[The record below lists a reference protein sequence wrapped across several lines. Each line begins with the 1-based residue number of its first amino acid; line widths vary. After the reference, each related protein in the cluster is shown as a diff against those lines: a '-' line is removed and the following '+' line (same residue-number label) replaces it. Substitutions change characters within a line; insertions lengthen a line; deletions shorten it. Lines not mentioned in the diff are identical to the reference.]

1 MLRGRQLLIEE
12 QCAMGDIVTASGSR
26 FYIGA
31 AVATTAADTLAEFTA
46 MTGWTEVGLVED
58 LGELGDESS
67 AVTGA
72 AIGDGRIRKA
82 KGARDAGTLAVVCFH
97 DPTDA
102 GQLAVVAAEGGNN
115 NYAFKIVLPDGPAG
129 YSDTIRYFRGLV
141 MSQRMR
147 MGTNDNILRRMFNIG
162 VNSEVF
168 EDPAST

>member
-1 MLRGRQLLIEE
+1 
-12 QCAMGDIVTASGSR
+12 MGDIQTTSGAR
-26 FYIGA
+26 FFISNSSITS
-31 AVATTAADTLAEFTA
+31 AVDTIAEFEATSQ
-46 MTGWTEVGLVED
+46 WIEVGLIED

-97 DPTDA
+97 DPLDV
-102 GQLAVVAAEGGNN
+102 GQLALIAAEGTNN
-115 NYAFKIVLPDGPAG
+115 NYGFKIILPDSPSQA
-129 YSDTIRYFRGLV
+129 YSDTIQYFRGLV
-141 MSQRMR
+141 MSKRLR
-147 MGTNDNILRRMFNIG
+147 LGTNDNIMRRMVNIG